1 MCILMSGGI
10 IMQTGS
16 FLLTLG
22 VGMAAG
28 ATVMLMMPSQNKI
41 RKAAQKAADAM
52 ENAVQKCGETG

>member
-1 MCILMSGGI
+1 
-10 IMQTGS
+10 MQTGS